1 MSEAIKRVTGLLVI
15 EVRNANPNGDP
26 DQESDPRNRGHD
38 GRGLISAP
46 SFKRKLRDLVEDKD
60 GIVWKSLW
68 KSLVEGDPK
77 KELNP
82 EDFEIL
88 ESRGRDRKKI
98 ESMSKA
104 DFQNKYWDAR
114 VFGSTF
120 LEKNS
125 ADKEHLIRAGVVHF
139 GTGVSVAPVR
149 IQRDTWTN
157 KAGVEGD
164 KDRGMAPHASRYVVH
179 GVYCMPFFVNPNGA
193 QKTGCTSHDIDLL
206 AMLIPQ
212 AYRSNPSVARHGG
225 VEIRHAWWIEHLSP
239 LGDCSDF
246 ALIDAL
252 TPIKNSDPE
261 EPSSSWSEYTVL
273 DDLPPDLKAKVA
285 SCCDLMAKGYEVACP

>member
-1 MSEAIKRVTGLLVI
+1 MSKDGIKRVTGLLVI

-60 GIVWKSLW
+60 GIVWKNLANGYPST
-68 KSLVEGDPK
+68 E
-77 KELNP
+77 
-82 EDFEIL
+82 FQIL
-88 ESRGRDRKKI
+88 ESRGRERKKI
-98 ESMSKA
+98 ESMSK
-104 DFQNKYWDAR
+104 DEFQRTYWDAR
-114 VFGSTF
+114 VFGNTF

-125 ADKEHLIRAGVVHF
+125 ADKEHLIRAGVAHF
-139 GTGVSVAPVR
+139 GTGISVAPVR

-164 KDRGMAPHASRYVVH
+164 KDRGMAPYASRYVEH
-179 GVYCMPFFVNPNGA
+179 AVYCMPFFVNPNGA
-193 QKTGCTSHDIDLL
+193 PKTGCAPRDIDLL
-206 AMLIPQ
+206 AKLIPQ

-225 VEIRHAWWIEHLSP
+225 VEIRHAWWIEHESP

-252 TPIKNSDPE
+252 TPTKKNEPE
-261 EPSSSWSEYTVL
+261 EPSSSWSEYQVPN
-273 DDLPPDLKAKVA
+273 DLPPDLKAKIA
-285 SCCDLMAKGYEVACP
+285 SCRDLMA

>member
-1 MSEAIKRVTGLLVI
+1 MSEEGIKRVTGLLVI

-60 GIVWKSLW
+60 GIVWKTLAN
-68 KSLVEGDPK
+68 GYP
-77 KELNP
+77 P
-82 EDFEIL
+82 ADFQIL

-98 ESMSKA
+98 ENMPKA
-104 DFQNKYWDAR
+104 EFQNTYWDAR
-114 VFGSTF
+114 VFGNTF

-125 ADKEHLIRAGVVHF
+125 ADKEHLIRAGVAHF
-139 GTGVSVAPVR
+139 GTGNSIAPVR

-164 KDRGMAPHASRYVVH
+164 KDRGMAPHASRYVEH
-179 GVYCMPFFVNPNGA
+179 AVYCMPFFVNPNGA
-193 QKTGCTSHDIDLL
+193 EKTGCVPRDIALL
-206 AMLIPQ
+206 AKLIPQ

-225 VEIRHAWWIEHLSP
+225 VEIRHAWWIEHKSP

-252 TPIKNSDPE
+252 TPIKNSEPE
-261 EPSSSWSEYTVL
+261 EPSSSWSEYQVPS
-273 DDLPPDLKAKVA
+273 DLPPDLKAKVA
-285 SCCDLMAKGYEVACP
+285 LCRDLMA

>member
-1 MSEAIKRVTGLLVI
+1 MSDDVIKRVTGLLVI

-38 GRGLISAP
+38 GRGLISAV
-46 SFKRKLRDLVEDKD
+46 SFKRKLRDLVEEKD
-60 GIVWKSLW
+60 GIVWINLASEYP
-68 KSLVEGDPK
+68 SDE
-77 KELNP
+77 
-82 EDFEIL
+82 FQIL

-104 DFQNKYWDAR
+104 EFQRTFWDAR
-114 VFGSTF
+114 VFGNTF

-125 ADKEHLIRAGVVHF
+125 ADKEHFIRAGVVHF

-149 IQRDTWTN
+149 IHRDTWTN

-164 KDRGMAPHASRYVVH
+164 KDRGMAPHASRYVEH
-179 GVYCMPFFVNPNGA
+179 GVYWMPFFVNPNGA
-193 QKTGCTSHDIDLL
+193 PKTGCKPRDINLL
-206 AMLIPQ
+206 AKLIPQ

-225 VEIRHAWWIEHLSP
+225 VEIRHAWWIEHKSP

-252 TPIKNSDPE
+252 IPTKKNEPE
-261 EPSSSWSEYTVL
+261 EPSSSWSEYNVPN
-273 DDLPPDLKAKVA
+273 DLPQELKAKIA
-285 SCCDLMAKGYEVACP
+285 SCCDLMA

>member
-1 MSEAIKRVTGLLVI
+1 MRENGIKRVTGLLII

-46 SFKRKLRDLVEDKD
+46 SFKRKLRDLAEDQA
-60 GIVWKSLW
+60 GIVWKSLATGYPPD
-68 KSLVEGDPK
+68 E
-77 KELNP
+77 
-82 EDFEIL
+82 FQIL
-88 ESRGRDRKKI
+88 ESRGRDRKMI
-98 ESMSKA
+98 ESMSK
-104 DFQNKYWDAR
+104 DEFQKKYWDAR
-114 VFGSTF
+114 VFGNTF

-125 ADKEHLIRAGVVHF
+125 ADKEHLIRAGVAHF
-139 GTGVSVAPVR
+139 GTGVSVAPIR

-164 KDRGMAPHASRYVVH
+164 KDRGMAPHASRYVEH

-193 QKTGCTSHDIDLL
+193 EKTGCTPRDIDLL
-206 AMLIPQ
+206 AKLIPQ

-225 VEIRHAWWIEHLSP
+225 VEIRHAWWIEHKSP
-239 LGDCSDF
+239 LGDYSDF

-252 TPIKNSDPE
+252 TPIKKNEPG
-261 EPSSSWSEYTVL
+261 EPSSSWSEYQVPP
-273 DDLPPDLKAKVA
+273 DLPSDLKAKVA
-285 SCCDLMAKGYEVACP
+285 SCRDLMA